1 MSAAGD
7 SAARW
12 GQQLRDDARRG
23 PWLRLLSLLGVTAH
37 TRVAD
42 AQAASCDAGALGE
55 QRTAVLLAPL
65 VHAGWEI
72 LHDRRIPG
80 ARTANADHILISPGG
95 RVFVVDSKLW
105 SAKRKGNGLV
115 REQGGRL
122 WHGDRYADKAID
134 SLLFETSLVSRA
146 LGVEVQPVVAVH
158 NAPVAGGGFFVREIP
173 VVSADRLVTVLVGN
187 DGARD
192 AAGAWLLAERAKGV
206 LPPYR

>member
-1 MSAAGD
+1 MV
-7 SAARW
+7 
-12 GQQLRDDARRG
+12 
-23 PWLRLLSLLGVTAH
+23 GVTAH

-65 VHAGWEI
+65 VHAGWTV
-72 LHDRRIPG
+72 LHDRAIPG
-80 ARTANADHILISPGG
+80 ARRANADHILISPAA

-105 SAKRKGNGLV
+105 SAKRKGNGVV

-122 WHGDRYADKAID
+122 WHGDRDADKAID
-134 SLLFETSLVSRA
+134 ALLFETSLVSRA

-158 NAPVAGGGFFVREIP
+158 NAPVAGGGFFVREVPI
-173 VVSADRLVTVLVGN
+173 VSADRLVRVLVGN